1 MLRFFAD
8 RLGAI
13 MGKLAVA
20 LALLLA
26 LNAPAFAQ
34 ACDDDVIES
43 VSKDGAIIKML
54 AGAVF
59 KVARSDRGGVAD
71 WQRSDQVYI
80 CSLDTELVN
89 VTVNGDRVTV
99 ERVR

>member
-1 MLRFFAD
+1 
-8 RLGAI
+8 

-20 LALLLA
+20 LALFVA
-26 LNAPAFAQ
+26 SSAPAFAQ
-34 ACDDDVIES
+34 ACDDDVIEF

-54 AGAVF
+54 SGAVF
-59 KVARSDRGGVAD
+59 KVAPSDRGDVAD
-71 WQRSDQVYI
+71 WQRSDQIYI